1 MIKVT
6 KPTTVPKSLNG
17 KVTTKRRNEIINAG
31 FYPTKTTIQSN
42 SNFTSKDVATYDSRY
57 KTDDIKQKLN
67 EIYNC
72 KCAYCETKVEQYHI
86 EHYRPKSLYYWLVYS
101 WDNLLLCCPFC
112 NENKSASFAAANQAD
127 INSIS
132 INDIHNLRDTYDSL
146 ENPEMINPEKT
157 DISSLLKFNK
167 EGIIC
172 STDKNV
178 SSLIGIC
185 KLERDWL
192 NKRRKELYDDFEKK
206 ILARKYEFQNGDNE
220 APIKLKGFIE
230 DFITDSQN
238 EIKEYLAFRKFI
250 IKNMLNSLI

>member
-1 MIKVT
+1 MIKIT

-17 KVTTKRRNEIINAG
+17 KVTNKRRDEIINAG

-42 SNFTSKDVATYDSRY
+42 SNFTSKDISTYDSRY

-72 KCAYCETKVEQYHI
+72 KCAYCETKIEQYHI

-112 NENKSASFAAANQAD
+112 NENKSASFTAANYAD

-132 INDIHNLRDTYDSL
+132 IFDIHNLRDTYDSI
-146 ENPEMINPEKT
+146 EIPEMINPEKT
-157 DISSLLKFNK
+157 DVSNLLIFDI
-167 EGIIC
+167 EG
-172 STDKNV
+172 NV
-178 SSLIGIC
+178 SSTDINVSSVIRIC
-185 KLERDWL
+185 KLDRDWL
-192 NKRRKELYDDFEKK
+192 NKRRKELYEDFEKK
-206 ILARKYEFQNGDNE
+206 IIARKYEFQNGDLE
-220 APIKLKGFIE
+220 AQIKLKGLVE

-238 EIKEYLAFRKFI
+238 GIKEYLAFRKYI
-250 IKNMLNSLI
+250 IKNVLNSLI